1 MKVYITR
8 KIPEKALDFLKGK
21 GYTVG
26 VYKGDRPVPRNVLL
40 KNVRNADAVITLLTD
55 KIDAAVIDQMKKCR
69 VIAQYAVGYDNI
81 DVAYA
86 RSKNILVT
94 NTPGVLTDSTA
105 DLAMSLVLSCA
116 RRLPEAEKFLREGK
130 YKHWKPDLLL
140 GMELKDK
147 IFGIIGAGR
156 IGTAT
161 ALRARAFGCR
171 IIYYSRSENKSLEE
185 MTGAKRVSLNYLLK
199 NSRFVSVHLPSTTE
213 TYHLL
218 NRQKLSL
225 LNNNAVLINTSRGE
239 IIDEKELVNIL
250 RNKKIASAGLDVYEN
265 ELNINR
271 ELLKLD
277 NAVLLPHIGSAT
289 VKARTAMGMI
299 AARNV
304 AAVLSGKKP
313 LNPVNG

>member
-8 KIPEKALDFLKGK
+8 KIPEKAINFLKGK
-21 GYTVG
+21 GYTVR
-26 VYKGDRPVPRNVLL
+26 VYKNDRPIPRDLLL
-40 KNVRNADAVITLLTD
+40 KEVKDADAVITLLTD

-81 DVAYA
+81 DIEYA
-86 RSKNILVT
+86 RSKNIFVT

-105 DLAMSLVLSCA
+105 DLAMSLVLACA
-116 RRLPEAEKFLREGK
+116 RRLAEAEKFLRDGS
-130 YKHWKPDLLL
+130 YTHWKPDLLL
-140 GMELKDK
+140 GMELMDK
-147 IFGIIGAGR
+147 TFGIIGAGR

-161 ALRARAFGCR
+161 AERARAFGCK
-171 IIYYSRSENKSLEE
+171 IIYFSRSANPRLEDK
-185 MTGAKRVSLNYLLK
+185 TGAGRVSLNALLK
-199 NSRFVSVHLPSTTE
+199 KSHIVSVHLPSTPG

-218 NRQKLSL
+218 DGQKLSL
-225 LNNNAVLINTSRGE
+225 LKSNAILINTSRGE
-239 IIDEKELVNIL
+239 IIDEIGLIKIL
-250 RNKKIASAGLDVYEN
+250 RNNKIAAAGLDVYEN

-271 ELLKLD
+271 ELLKLK

-304 AAVLSGKKP
+304 AAVLSGKNP
-313 LNPVNG
+313 LNPL